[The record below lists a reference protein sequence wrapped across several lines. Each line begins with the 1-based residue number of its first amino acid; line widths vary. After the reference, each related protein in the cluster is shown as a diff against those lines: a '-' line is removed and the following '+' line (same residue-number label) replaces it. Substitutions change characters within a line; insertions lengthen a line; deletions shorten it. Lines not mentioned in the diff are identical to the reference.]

1 MKYKGSLLLTFCCLI
16 ILLQSCFTDKNMN
29 VDVNN
34 AHKKNIAFISKTNYG
49 YHWATVK
56 QGANVAAREFN
67 VDIDFMAPDVEE
79 DADEQINL
87 VNNAID
93 NKDKVVD
100 AIVLAAS
107 DYNKLVGVIE
117 KAYQRNIPV
126 IIIDS
131 QVNTNKISS
140 NIITDNFEAGK
151 SMGNVLLD
159 ICGKTA
165 NIVIMSFVKGSI
177 NAKQREEGLNSV
189 ILKYPGIKIV
199 SKEYCYSDTN
209 LAYNIIKNIL
219 LKNNNIDAVI
229 ALNDIASEGV
239 ALAIDELNLEG
250 KVKVIAFG
258 STTQELNYLE
268 KSVINAIVIENP
280 FSIGYLGVKFA
291 VDAIEN
297 KKIPNKYL
305 IETKVIDKNNMYLPE
320 NQRMLFPFVW

>member
-16 ILLQSCFTDKNMN
+16 ILFQSCFIDKNMN

-34 AHKKNIAFISKTNYG
+34 VHKKNIAFISKTNYG

-67 VDIDFMAPDVEE
+67 VDIDFAAPDVEE
-79 DADEQINL
+79 DVDEQINL
-87 VNNAID
+87 VNDVID

-107 DYNKLVGVIE
+107 DYNKLVRVIE

-159 ICGKTA
+159 ICGKKA

-177 NAKQREEGLNSV
+177 NAKQREDGLNSV
-189 ILKYPGIKIV
+189 ISKYPDIKIV

-209 LAYNIIKNIL
+209 LAYNIIKKIL

-268 KSVINAIVIENP
+268 KGVINSLIIENP

-291 VDAIEN
+291 VDAMEN